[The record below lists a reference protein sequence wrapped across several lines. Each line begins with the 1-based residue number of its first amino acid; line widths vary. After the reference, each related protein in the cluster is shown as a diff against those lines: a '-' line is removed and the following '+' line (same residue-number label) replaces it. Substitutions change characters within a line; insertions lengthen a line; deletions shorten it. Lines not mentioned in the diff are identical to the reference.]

1 MVSKEMVA
9 LASKRSV
16 IREIYE
22 YGQQRQ
28 LIVGKENVYD
38 FSLGN
43 PSVPAPKEVN
53 LCVKEILD
61 QYSAVEVHGYTVA
74 PGDPSVR
81 ETIAHS
87 LNQRFQMDYKKEDIF
102 MTTGAA
108 ASLNIVFRALT
119 NPKDEFV
126 TIAPFFPEYQCFVT
140 AQGGTLKV
148 VPADID
154 TFQINMEALENIITP
169 NTKGIIINS
178 PNNPCG
184 VVYSKETLVEL
195 ANLLKKKSQEY
206 QHTIYLIS
214 DEPYREIVYQGVTV
228 EYVPHI
234 YKDTIVCYSYSKSLS
249 LPGERIGYIAVTKEV
264 EEYDDLMKAI
274 ASAAR
279 VLGYVNAPSLFQRVA
294 ARCCDMTGDI
304 SIYEKN
310 RNLLYDG
317 LTKMGYTC
325 VKPGG
330 AFYLFPRALEEDA
343 VSFCEKAK
351 KYDLLLVPGDS
362 FGCPGHVRISYC
374 VDTKTIENALPL
386 FEKLAKE
393 YGI

>member
-1 MVSKEMVA
+1 
-9 LASKRSV
+9 
-16 IREIYE
+16 
-22 YGQQRQ
+22 
-28 LIVGKENVYD
+28 
-38 FSLGN
+38 
-43 PSVPAPKEVN
+43 
-53 LCVKEILD
+53 
-61 QYSAVEVHGYTVA
+61 
-74 PGDPSVR
+74 
-81 ETIAHS
+81 
-87 LNQRFQMDYKKEDIF
+87 
-102 MTTGAA
+102 
-108 ASLNIVFRALT
+108 
-119 NPKDEFV
+119 
-126 TIAPFFPEYQCFVT
+126 
-140 AQGGTLKV
+140 
-148 VPADID
+148 
-154 TFQINMEALENIITP
+154 MEALENMITP

>member
-1 MVSKEMVA
+1 MV
-9 LASKRSV
+9 
-16 IREIYE
+16 
-22 YGQQRQ
+22 
-28 LIVGKENVYD
+28 
-38 FSLGN
+38 
-43 PSVPAPKEVN
+43 
-53 LCVKEILD
+53 
-61 QYSAVEVHGYTVA
+61 
-74 PGDPSVR
+74 
-81 ETIAHS
+81 
-87 LNQRFQMDYKKEDIF
+87 
-102 MTTGAA
+102 
-108 ASLNIVFRALT
+108 SLNIVFRALT

-154 TFQINMEALENIITP
+154 TFQINMEALENMITP

-264 EEYDDLMKAI
+264 EEYDNLMKAI

-310 RNLLYDG
+310 RNAG
-317 LTKMGYTC
+317 
-325 VKPGG
+325 
-330 AFYLFPRALEEDA
+330 
-343 VSFCEKAK
+343 
-351 KYDLLLVPGDS
+351 
-362 FGCPGHVRISYC
+362 
-374 VDTKTIENALPL
+374 
-386 FEKLAKE
+386 
-393 YGI
+393 